1 MAAVRCLARRLGKTL
16 AAAAEER
23 RGQLVPRRFF
33 SEDAHE
39 MKQKMRNQKVEELY
53 DALYKRGKIPTTSPS
68 VQASQEPDPLRTRRY
83 AMRIRGVFELAA
95 KMTLG
100 FMLVAYA
107 VIPKLP
113 REEDT
118 TNNCPQCGLR
128 TSTTREGTTNN

>member
-1 MAAVRCLARRLGKTL
+1 MAAVRCLARTRLGRRL
-16 AAAAEER
+16 ATVAEER
-23 RGQLVPRRFF
+23 RQLVPRRFF

-107 VIPKLP
+107 VSPKLP